1 MPFLTR
7 KRTILIKAESVYGT
21 DSVPTGAT
29 DALTVRSIDVSPID
43 ADVVSRDL
51 IRPYLGNSTQLLAN
65 VKVQCNFEVELA
77 GSGTAGT
84 APRWGPAMLACGTA
98 ATTVA
103 STSVTYAPV
112 SASFG
117 SATIY
122 YFADGIRHAV
132 TGWRGTFEIKGD
144 LGQIPTITFSGTGVY
159 STPTDATVGAVTY
172 GNQADPLV
180 FTSGNTTAFSLFSHS
195 GCLSSFSFAM
205 NNEIQHRELIGCTK
219 EVLITDRKPSGQ
231 VMIESVPIA
240 TKDYFSIATGTTTGN
255 LTLTHG
261 TTAGNRAV
269 FTGAQTDITNPSY
282 GDMNGVIMLN
292 IPCVFLPTT
301 AGNNE
306 FSLALT

>member
-7 KRTILIKAESVYGT
+7 KRTILLKTESTYGT
-21 DSVPTGAT
+21 DATPIGT
-29 DALTVRSIDVSPID
+29 DALTVRSMDVSPID

-65 VKVQCNFEVELA
+65 IKVQCNFEVEYA
-77 GSGTAGT
+77 SSGVAGT

-112 SASFG
+112 SSAFP

-122 YFADGIRHAV
+122 YFADGIKHAV
-132 TGWRGTFEIKGD
+132 TGWRGTFEIKGE
-144 LGQIPTITFSGTGVY
+144 LGQVPVISFTGTGVY
-159 STPTDATVGAVTY
+159 STPTDLSVGAVTY
-172 GNQADPLV
+172 GNQADPLI
-180 FTSGNTTAFSLFSHS
+180 FTSGNTTAFSLFSYS

-205 NNEIQHRELIGCTK
+205 NNEIQYRELIGCAK

-240 TKDYFSIATGTTTGN
+240 TKDFFTIATGTTTGS

-261 TTAGNRAV
+261 ATAGNRAV
-269 FTGAQTDITNPSY
+269 FTSPQTDIMNPTY

-292 IPCVFLPTT
+292 LSYASLPTT

>member
-21 DSVPTGAT
+21 DSVPVAST

-43 ADVVSRDL
+43 ADLVSRDL

-65 VKVQCNFEVELA
+65 IKVQCNFEVELA
-77 GSGTAGT
+77 GSGTTGT
-84 APRWGPAMLACGTA
+84 APRWGPAMLACGMA

-103 STSVTYAPV
+103 STSVTYGPV

-117 SATIY
+117 SASIY

-132 TGWRGTFEIKGD
+132 LGWRGTFEIKGE
-144 LGQIPTITFSGTGVY
+144 LGQIPTIAFSGTGV
-159 STPTDATVGAVTY
+159 SAAITDQVVGAVTY
-172 GNQADPLV
+172 SQADPLI
-180 FTSGNTTAFSLFSHS
+180 FTQGNTTAFSLFSHS

-205 NNEIQHRELIGCTK
+205 NNEIQYRELIGCAK
-219 EVLITDRKPSGQ
+219 EVLITDRKPGGQ

-240 TKDYFSIATGTTTGN
+240 TKDYFAIATGTTTGN
-255 LTLTHG
+255 LTFTHG
-261 TTAGNRAV
+261 TTAGNRVV
-269 FTGAQTDITNPSY
+269 FTAAQVDLTNPTY
-282 GDMNGVIMLN
+282 GDSNGVIMLN
-292 IPCVFLPTT
+292 LPYVALPTT

-306 FSLALT
+306 VSLALT

>member
-7 KRTILIKAESVYGT
+7 KRTILLKTESTYGT
-21 DSVPTGAT
+21 DATPTGS
-29 DALTVRSIDVSPID
+29 DALTVRSLDISPID
-43 ADVVSRDL
+43 ADVVDRDL
-51 IRPYLGNSTQLLAN
+51 VRPYLGSSTQLLAN
-65 VKVQCNFEVELA
+65 IKVQCNFEVELA

-112 SASFG
+112 SSAFS
-117 SATIY
+117 SATVY
-122 YFADGIRHAV
+122 YFADGIKHAV
-132 TGWRGTFEIKGD
+132 TGWRGTFEIRGE
-144 LGQIPTITFSGTGVY
+144 LGQIPVIAYTGTGIY
-159 STPTDATVGAVTY
+159 STPTDTAVGAVTY
-172 GNQADPLV
+172 GSQADPLI
-180 FTSGNTTAFSLFSHS
+180 FTSGNTTAFSLFSYS

-205 NNEIQHRELIGCTK
+205 NNEIQYRELIGCTK

-240 TKDYFSIATGTTTGN
+240 TKDFFSIATGTATGN

-269 FTGAQTDITNPSY
+269 FTGAQTDITNPTY

-292 IPCVFLPTT
+292 LPCVFLPTT